1 MTNPFENED
10 EWVEI
15 SDSEG
20 NKSSMR
26 HLATIR
32 IGELNYFVLGDAQE
46 LEGRVEIRR
55 FLIVREEE
63 TESGEKRYV
72 VARDESEIQSVVGSF
87 VIQRIL
93 REIAGEE
100 EDVSPCGMRHSPGEF
115 CACGDPDL
123 LQ

>member
-1 MTNPFENED
+1 M
-10 EWVEI
+10 
-15 SDSEG
+15 
-20 NKSSMR
+20 
-26 HLATIR
+26 
-32 IGELNYFVLGDAQE
+32 
-46 LEGRVEIRR
+46 
-55 FLIVREEE
+55 
-63 TESGEKRYV
+63 